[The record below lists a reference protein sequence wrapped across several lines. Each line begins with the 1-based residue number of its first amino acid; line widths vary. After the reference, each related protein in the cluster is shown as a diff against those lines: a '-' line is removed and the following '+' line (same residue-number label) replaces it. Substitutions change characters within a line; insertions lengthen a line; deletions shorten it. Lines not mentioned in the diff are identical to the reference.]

1 METYLAIIKLI
12 INLMFGM
19 VMLLVSIRIFDLL
32 TKDIEEMVE
41 VKKRN
46 QSVGLIL
53 SAIIISLSIML
64 VDVFNESFI
73 VLNFDHFIK
82 TLTIDIMRFV
92 FTMLVGTI
100 SIFVAYQLFKYLN
113 SSRFNVV
120 VELKNGNMAVA
131 MMLAAYILALTLLVT
146 PALKHLFFTLFFGY
160 IGNYEVK

>member
-1 METYLAIIKLI
+1 
-12 INLMFGM
+12 
-19 VMLLVSIRIFDLL
+19 MLLVSIRIFDLL

-46 QSVGLIL
+46 QSVGLVL

-64 VDVFNESFI
+64 VDVFNESFV
-73 VLNFDHFIK
+73 VLNLDHFIK
-82 TLTIDIMRFV
+82 TLTVDLMRFV

-120 VELKNGNMAVA
+120 IELKNGNMAVA

-146 PALKHLFFTLFFGY
+146 PALKHLFFTLFFSY